1 MDKPEWVPASQL
13 VDISLCRSWGASV
26 YLQVPLVHAP
36 SPSQSP
42 SYFRGEGILH
52 VPPKPSV
59 PVLAN
64 GLSRLP
70 PSLGT
75 CSSSL
80 LCLCLPF
87 IYSSPPLTPINV
99 YKPSPRH
106 AFGCFLPAC
115 PPCFTEGVPP
125 IAAPSPGCAA
135 WLLESCFLSSPRDWT
150 VTAEAI
156 CDLKSNVLLSGH
168 LPGPLDSPLFSNLLP
183 PPLGFFDLLPLGS
196 QPGVAMVFAGSFLIR
211 GGAMGWVTGSRCVS
225 CSDTSRPGHP
235 LVLFLSSSL
244 GDGKP
249 EKPSE

>member
-1 MDKPEWVPASQL
+1 M
-13 VDISLCRSWGASV
+13 
-26 YLQVPLVHAP
+26 YLQVPLVHTP

-64 GLSRLP
+64 GLSCLP

-168 LPGPLDSPLFSNLLP
+168 LPGPLGSPLNPTWGSLISFLSAPNQALPWFLLGPFSSGVGRWAGSQAPAVFPAVTHPGLVILWFYFSLP
-183 PPLGFFDLLPLGS
+183 P
-196 QPGVAMVFAGSFLIR
+196 
-211 GGAMGWVTGSRCVS
+211 
-225 CSDTSRPGHP
+225 
-235 LVLFLSSSL
+235 
-244 GDGKP
+244 
-249 EKPSE
+249 